1 MEADP
6 LRTGIALV
14 ALLTAAFV
22 VMTIGG
28 LGYRKELAI
37 AAARA
42 LVQLIAVA
50 LVIAWIFTHPEG
62 AFLYLGVMLVVAAWT
77 STRRIGGDRQDGMA
91 VLLAI
96 FLGAAATVSIVAVT
110 GALEFSAQSLLP
122 FSAQMIGGAMTTASL
137 AGVRLRDD
145 VHDQLMTFSGYVAL
159 GATYRQAGR
168 EFARRA
174 SERSLFPTLDQTKS
188 AGPGDAA
195 RRLRRHAARRRLPD
209 GRSPGAAAGSHR
221 PGAGAGDHRARH
233 HAPDQ
238 PAPAGPRRERRS
250 RRGLA
255 VTDDVF
261 VVDGVT
267 VTYGSVLA
275 LNDVSLRIPRGGVT
289 ALIGPSGCGKS
300 TLLRTFNRMNDLV
313 AGARLDRDGP
323 LRRQRHPRT

>member
-77 STRRIGGDRQDGMA
+77 STRRIGGDRQDGLA

-188 AGPGDAA
+188 AG
-195 RRLRRHAARRRLPD
+195 LVTL
-209 GRSPGAAAGSHR
+209 PGAFVGMLLGGASPMAAAQVQLLVLIGLVLVQVITALVTTRLISPLPPGLGVNVAAGEAS
-221 PGAGAGDHRARH
+221 P
-233 HAPDQ
+233 
-238 PAPAGPRRERRS
+238 
-250 RRGLA
+250 
-255 VTDDVF
+255 
-261 VVDGVT
+261 
-267 VTYGSVLA
+267 
-275 LNDVSLRIPRGGVT
+275 
-289 ALIGPSGCGKS
+289 
-300 TLLRTFNRMNDLV
+300 
-313 AGARLDRDGP
+313 
-323 LRRQRHPRT
+323 